1 MNLEDL
7 IVSTISGA
15 KPVMFL
21 ALCVIVLFVIVAS
34 LMEVQCRCSG
44 YRSGNVPAPNREEQ
58 DQRKDTGG
66 ICLDEWRKAHA
77 PQAGPDRRPWFF
89 KTVMGRGL
97 VCLLTKVIPIFLP
110 VVWFSLVV
118 MGMLPNPLALFFVFS
133 TDPQPSSLNLANGWA
148 CFGTRILI
156 AAALQRRM

>member
-7 IVSTISGA
+7 IVSTISDA

-21 ALCVIVLFVIVAS
+21 ALCVIVLFVIVTS

-97 VCLLTKVIPIFLP
+97 VCLQIGRAHV
-110 VVWFSLVV
+110 
-118 MGMLPNPLALFFVFS
+118 
-133 TDPQPSSLNLANGWA
+133 
-148 CFGTRILI
+148 
-156 AAALQRRM
+156 